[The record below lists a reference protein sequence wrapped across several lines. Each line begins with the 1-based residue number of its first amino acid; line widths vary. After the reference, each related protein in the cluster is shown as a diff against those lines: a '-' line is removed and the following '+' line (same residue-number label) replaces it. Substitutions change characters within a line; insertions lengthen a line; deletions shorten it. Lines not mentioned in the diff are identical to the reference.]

1 MENQNRL
8 TDVAAHALLD
18 RLFPLGVA
26 GPDVLAELA
35 PAGWDQSPLLACF
48 HPSTDQR
55 REESRQFER
64 NLRRLRALMSRR
76 TGTEGA
82 EIAPS
87 AEVTFDAN
95 TSQHESTPVRPT
107 EEVTE
112 LIGMCLWDVFSD
124 NHEVVTAD
132 GRGAD
137 IGSFRGA
144 SAFLDEHLPT
154 TTATDAWVVGDYLRF
169 YMGTAWIAQRA
180 DLEPVYAM
188 IFRRL
193 RACGADWVYHFPR
206 LYLVDLGR
214 RQETGEQRR
223 TYSPNEAIA
232 DERAEAAREAEIS
245 RTRAELDEANDRASE
260 AAMDRRPP
268 TIVIAYRSAFGRNPR
283 GWPPASC

>member
-48 HPSTDQR
+48 HPSADQR

-64 NLRRLRALMSRR
+64 NLLRLRALMSRR

-87 AEVTFDAN
+87 AEVTSDAN
-95 TSQHESTPVRPT
+95 TS
-107 EEVTE
+107 
-112 LIGMCLWDVFSD
+112 
-124 NHEVVTAD
+124 
-132 GRGAD
+132 
-137 IGSFRGA
+137 GA
-144 SAFLDEHLPT
+144 SAFLDEHLT
-154 TTATDAWVVGDYLRF
+154 TTVTDAWAVGDYLRF

-206 LYLVDLGR
+206 LCMVDLGR

-232 DERAEAAREAEIS
+232 DQRAEAAREAKIS
-245 RTRAELDEANDRASE
+245 RTRAELDEANDRAKK

-283 GWPPASC
+283 GWPPTS

>member
-48 HPSTDQR
+48 HPSADQR

-64 NLRRLRALMSRR
+64 NLLRLRALMSRR

-82 EIAPS
+82 EIA
-87 AEVTFDAN
+87 
-95 TSQHESTPVRPT
+95 
-107 EEVTE
+107 E

-132 GRGAD
+132 GRVAD

-144 SAFLDEHLPT
+144 SAFD
-154 TTATDAWVVGDYLRF
+154 
-169 YMGTAWIAQRA
+169 
-180 DLEPVYAM
+180 
-188 IFRRL
+188 
-193 RACGADWVYHFPR
+193 HFHR

-214 RQETGEQRR
+214 RQETRRAGRGERPRERSRDGSASAHDRDRLSVGFRTQSARLAADVMLRETMRR
-223 TYSPNEAIA
+223 GAPRKSKSPWASS
-232 DERAEAAREAEIS
+232 EAARGHEPV
-245 RTRAELDEANDRASE
+245 AELGWLAG
-260 AAMDRRPP
+260 AA
-268 TIVIAYRSAFGRNPR
+268 
-283 GWPPASC
+283 

>member
-48 HPSTDQR
+48 HPSADQR

-64 NLRRLRALMSRR
+64 NLQRLRALMSRR

-82 EIAPS
+82 EIA
-87 AEVTFDAN
+87 
-95 TSQHESTPVRPT
+95 
-107 EEVTE
+107 E

-132 GRGAD
+132 GRVAD

-144 SAFLDEHLPT
+144 SAFLDEHLT
-154 TTATDAWVVGDYLRF
+154 TTVTDAWAVGDYLRV

-245 RTRAELDEANDRASE
+245 RTRAELDEANDRARE

-283 GWPPASC
+283 GWPPAS